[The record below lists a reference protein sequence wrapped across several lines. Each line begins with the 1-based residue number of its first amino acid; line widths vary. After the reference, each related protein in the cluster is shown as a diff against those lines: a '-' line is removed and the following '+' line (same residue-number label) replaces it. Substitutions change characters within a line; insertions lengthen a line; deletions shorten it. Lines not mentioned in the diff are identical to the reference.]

1 MVKATS
7 MYRPAFLCFLYKRQA
22 RIAIIG
28 YFVPFFGAANS
39 NRENPSTDYVFIVLA
54 LLFYGGMV
62 MNQYDVSGV
71 LKTYSEK
78 ACKSKSKEHLCEII
92 RELKKELDLRKIT
105 FDKEYEN

>member
-1 MVKATS
+1 
-7 MYRPAFLCFLYKRQA
+7 
-22 RIAIIG
+22 
-28 YFVPFFGAANS
+28 
-39 NRENPSTDYVFIVLA
+39 
-54 LLFYGGMV
+54 

-78 ACKSKSKEHLCEII
+78 AYKSKSKEHLCEII